1 MVPGLECLVLRGQRL
16 GPGGGGGAQ
25 VLPHLQPLLQQ
36 GAGGGVGQVCPH
48 LASWWVLDTFQPA
61 IEVEESYMASPDHGA
76 VYEMAVSVL
85 DADLKILG
93 QPFTFRDDVRARP
106 V

>member
-1 MVPGLECLVLRGQRL
+1 MVEL
-16 GPGGGGGAQ
+16 GRFVPT
-25 VLPHLQPLLQQ
+25 
-36 GAGGGVGQVCPH
+36 
-48 LASWWVLDTFQPA
+48 WWVLDTFQPA